1 MQMQG
6 WNPNEVEDALAGWD
20 PRKEHYMSYQ
30 SSAVES
36 EGPLANF
43 SRSANLARTKE
54 NVSEPYGLYVKN
66 VPLHMKPENLQH
78 LFSEYGKVLSVYVR
92 KHKPEQSNFRTT
104 WAIIKVE
111 SMREVIAMI
120 GGLNDKPPL
129 NLKVELSLT
138 EEERARRRRE
148 KDLEQQYQQEM
159 EEVTASRI
167 GASSVPVQ
175 GGIGAKKQTPWE
187 VQTKGAGRGRVLS
200 SMYESSN
207 PGIGERVNKSSPYSK
222 GLSDQR
228 YESPASRS
236 SEVSKP
242 VDDAVVEIGCGS
254 VAVGYR
260 RPRPC
265 VACGV
270 LGQLRCSVC
279 KAWYCGKLCQVDDWF
294 YHREKCSPPPPL
306 EDADSYSNYLLLD
319 SQKKHISEVSQSM
332 QSKGNIGNEH
342 RLLAP
347 DIQNPSF
354 SNNEDDDPVPSE
366 TIRSISQEAVGT
378 SFNQNGQD
386 AKISAGW
393 KEQDYS
399 TNTKDTR
406 LNHVSEKGMSS
417 RKINGHSQK
426 IPTGKLRRPYHAIDD
441 FGNGEPSVSPVKD
454 AREGSQNSSADQLLN
469 GSRSEEVITPD
480 TKSLSANKVE
490 KSNVTETQETTLSR
504 LSNGPPATLS
514 NGSLPP
520 EQRTLAEK
528 VQVGCEYQGAI
539 ISNKGD
545 YRTFTLTLMVESSDS
560 VLDQVLEVLP
570 SIPMD
575 PDFKAVRGSLVAALS
590 KQDGSWYR
598 AYVHDIEEGEY
609 SVCHIDFGDVEKV
622 EKVKALPPGP
632 LKDFPGHS
640 MIGKLHALVRPEYQK
655 ELEALI
661 VPDKQITIQ
670 VMGKKTSS
678 LKVGVKSENSG
689 EILAYYILR
698 SWYTGLPNLAH
709 QITPTGSFY
718 DVEVNNNSKSSPI
731 KGSAPHETHVA
742 TTKQTSERA
751 ADVCQFIPHSVLVSG
766 VVKEKG
772 NDLLN
777 TGSRVGGTHKKL
789 EIDNKTDKPLEHSSP
804 KSMGDMQETS
814 QPDRTIGDGESKQ
827 GSGGLSTPKGK
838 LSGITNKFWARDLP
852 SISAEP
858 GKEYTVL
865 PIWLTEDNMLYVQI
879 VSESTVDAFGK
890 LLYDM
895 NTHCEKGKVP
905 DSITVGEIVCGYVMS
920 EEMWYRCEVLAVN
933 DQQITVHLCD
943 FGNQEQIHKE
953 SIRTFTSNF
962 MRDQR
967 FCMKVKLAGVSKYDS
982 VARTKLQALIDGQ
995 KQLLLY
1001 SRGMEPL
1008 EFELFDAS
1016 GRNVLTEEE
1025 LNKEDRADAT
1035 VVSESTSA
1043 ANVSLS
1049 SGKPSPLGNSERN
1062 GQAEKHVKVRLTSK
1076 MQLDIAEQPASAKT
1090 SSNGYKSDDA
1100 YFSAPKVTS
1109 DSASNKIRMYEECKS
1124 TSLPISDKVTIIV
1137 LEASSPHAI
1146 SVVPYESLDLYD
1158 KLEELSV
1165 TMNQYCNS
1173 RVGLYRPRVGEMCLA
1188 KFSEDDQWYRGVC
1201 IGSDVE
1207 SAAVFFVDYGNHES
1221 VPHSRLCQI
1230 PDSFLELPCIALHC
1244 ILKGISVEGVK
1255 EKAYERLPELLPKNT
1270 PMSVKVVSHNEED
1283 GTYVIDVPSV
1293 VNSLVSEG
1301 LVCRES

>member
-1 MQMQG
+1 
-6 WNPNEVEDALAGWD
+6 
-20 PRKEHYMSYQ
+20 
-30 SSAVES
+30 
-36 EGPLANF
+36 
-43 SRSANLARTKE
+43 
-54 NVSEPYGLYVKN
+54 
-66 VPLHMKPENLQH
+66 MKPENLQH

-175 GGIGAKKQTPWE
+175 GGIGAKQQTPWE

-354 SNNEDDDPVPSE
+354 SNNEDDGPVPSE

-670 VMGKKTSS
+670 VM
-678 LKVGVKSENSG
+678 
-689 EILAYYILR
+689 
-698 SWYTGLPNLAH
+698 
-709 QITPTGSFY
+709 
-718 DVEVNNNSKSSPI
+718 
-731 KGSAPHETHVA
+731 
-742 TTKQTSERA
+742 
-751 ADVCQFIPHSVLVSG
+751 VLVSG

-814 QPDRTIGDGESKQ
+814 QPDRTIGDGESK
-827 GSGGLSTPKGK
+827 
-838 LSGITNKFWARDLP
+838 
-852 SISAEP
+852 
-858 GKEYTVL
+858 
-865 PIWLTEDNMLYVQI
+865 
-879 VSESTVDAFGK
+879 
-890 LLYDM
+890 
-895 NTHCEKGKVP
+895 VP

-953 SIRTFTSNF
+953 SIRAFTSNF

-1049 SGKPSPLGNSERN
+1049 SGKPSPLGNSEPN
-1062 GQAEKHVKVRLTSK
+1062 GQAEKPVKVRLTSK

-1244 ILKGISVEGVK
+1244 ILKGISVEGVQ